1 LRWGKVV
8 STTRERIIALEPR
21 DNGMVGTTL
30 RYPYEVRQGKDYF
43 DVIRPRERRDFRLQ
57 ASP

>member
-1 LRWGKVV
+1 M